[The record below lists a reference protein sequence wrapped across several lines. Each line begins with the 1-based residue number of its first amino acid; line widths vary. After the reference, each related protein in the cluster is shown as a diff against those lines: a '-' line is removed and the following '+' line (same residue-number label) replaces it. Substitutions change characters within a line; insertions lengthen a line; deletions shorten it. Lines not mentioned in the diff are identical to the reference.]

1 VVATSATLMP
11 PRASARTASPSPSS
25 PRRGRLGRTLQRAIG
40 FGIGAAV
47 GAGLLGWLWP
57 PSDRDLGP
65 SEQQLSDLALPPNR
79 PVTVLV
85 LGLDSDRLPA
95 ALSNGGTASGSSTG
109 TTSGGSAGGAQ
120 GPVNADAV
128 LLLRVNP
135 SGLVQVLQIPATVA
149 VQLPGQRRPEA
160 LGALYRQGGVAL
172 SRDAVRE
179 LVGLSGSEPDRYLV
193 LSRSGL
199 RALVDAIGSVE
210 ASPGRTMRYEDRA
223 QQLSIDLQSGL
234 QRLSG
239 RQVEHLVRWR
249 DPQNP
254 LDSRLENQR
263 EALRSLRQELQLSS
277 SRLDWN
283 GLLRGLQTEVA
294 TNLSRHEALSLL
306 VAALGPDSR
315 LSFTSLPLEPPSS
328 DAAVQATGLRERAR
342 ELADPFWPAE
352 DNPLPQGQ
360 RSR

>member
-1 VVATSATLMP
+1 MP
-11 PRASARTASPSPSS
+11 PRASARTASPSPTS
-25 PRRGRLGRTLQRAIG
+25 PRRGRLGRTLQRTIG

-65 SEQQLSDLALPPNR
+65 SEQQLSDLASPPNR

-95 ALSNGGTASGSSTG
+95 ALSNGGTASG
-109 TTSGGSAGGAQ
+109 GSAGGAQ
-120 GPVNADAV
+120 GPVSADAV

-210 ASPGRTMRYEDRA
+210 ASPSRTMRYEDRA

-306 VAALGPDSR
+306 VAVLGTDSR
-315 LSFTSLPLEPPSS
+315 LRFTSLPLEPTSG
-328 DAAVQATGLRERAR
+328 DAAVQATGLRELAR
-342 ELADPFWPAE
+342 ELAEPFWPAE
-352 DNPLPQGQ
+352 GNPLPQGQ

>member
-1 VVATSATLMP
+1 MP
-11 PRASARTASPSPSS
+11 ARSGSPAPTP
-25 PRRGRLGRTLQRAIG
+25 PRRGRLGRTLQRCLG
-40 FGIGAAV
+40 FGIGASV

-57 PSDRDLGP
+57 ASDRDQGP
-65 SEQQLSDLALPPNR
+65 VEQQLSNLALPPNR
-79 PVTVLV
+79 AVTVLV
-85 LGLDSDRLPA
+85 LGLDSERLPA
-95 ALSNGGTASGSSTG
+95 SLSSGGTTG
-109 TTSGGSAGGAQ
+109 GGGGGSGGGDPAAGASSSG
-120 GPVNADAV
+120 GEVSADAV
-128 LLLRVNP
+128 LLVRVNP
-135 SGLVQVLQIPATVA
+135 SGLVQVLQIPATLA

-160 LGALYRQGGVAL
+160 LSGLYRQGGVAL

-193 LSRSGL
+193 LSRGGL

-223 QQLSIDLQSGL
+223 QKLSIDLQSGL

-239 RQVEHLVRWR
+239 RQVEHLARWR

-254 LDSRLENQR
+254 VESRLENQR
-263 EALRSLRQELQLSS
+263 ETLRSLRQELQLSRN
-277 SRLDWN
+277 RLDWN

-294 TNLSRHEALSLL
+294 TNLSRPEALSLL
-306 VAALGPDSR
+306 VAALGPESR
-315 LSFTSLPLEPPSS
+315 LSFTSLPLEPASA

-342 ELADPFWPAE
+342 QLNDPFWPAE
-352 DNPLPQGQ
+352 DAPLPQGQ

>member
-1 VVATSATLMP
+1 MP
-11 PRASARTASPSPSS
+11 PRASARTGSPAPAP
-25 PRRGRLGRTLQRAIG
+25 PRRGRLGRTLQRCLG

-57 PSDRDLGP
+57 ASDRDLGP
-65 SEQQLSDLALPPNR
+65 AEQQLSDLALPPNR

-85 LGLDSDRLPA
+85 LGLDSERLPA
-95 ALSNGGTASGSSTG
+95 SLSSGGTTGNGSSSSG
-109 TTSGGSAGGAQ
+109 GNSSGDPAAGATTSGGEVS
-120 GPVNADAV
+120 ADAV
-128 LLLRVNP
+128 LLVRVNP

-160 LGALYRQGGVAL
+160 LSGLYRQGGVAL

-193 LSRSGL
+193 LSRGGL
-199 RALVDAIGSVE
+199 RTLVDAIGSVE

-223 QQLSIDLQSGL
+223 QKLSIDLQSGL

-254 LDSRLENQR
+254 VESRLDNQR
-263 EALRSLRQELQLSS
+263 ETLRSLRQELQLSR

-306 VAALGPDSR
+306 VAALGPESR
-315 LSFTSLPLEPPSS
+315 LSFTSLPLEPASG

-342 ELADPFWPAE
+342 QLNDPFWPAE